1 VLARV
6 QVRRTFTCF
15 FSDFLQLLSRADLL
29 ALVNLNDATIE
40 VLEEQSVSHDLT
52 VLDSVDLDKVEV
64 SVLSEFVL
72 LHAHFTQN
80 DAVLV
85 SVSLQDPLQVL
96 EGDLAIVWYEEI
108 LVSAGQ
114 ASVQIED
121 APLFVDEDHVAIEAV
136 PREHRD

>member
-1 VLARV
+1 MLARV

-52 VLDSVDLDKVEV
+52 VLNSVDLDKVEV

-96 EGDLAIVWYEEI
+96 EGDLAIVWHEEI

>member
-1 VLARV
+1 MLARV

-96 EGDLAIVWYEEI
+96 EGDLAIVWHEEI

-136 PREHRD
+136 PREHSD

>member
-1 VLARV
+1 MLARV

-52 VLDSVDLDKVEV
+52 VLNSVDLDKVEV

-96 EGDLAIVWYEEI
+96 EGDLAIVWHEEI

-136 PREHRD
+136 SREHSD

>member
-1 VLARV
+1 MLARV

-52 VLDSVDLDKVEV
+52 VLNSVDLDKVEV

-96 EGDLAIVWYEEI
+96 EGDLAIVWHEEI

-136 PREHRD
+136 PREHSD

>member
-96 EGDLAIVWYEEI
+96 EGDLAIVWHEEI

>member
-52 VLDSVDLDKVEV
+52 VLNSVDLDKVEV

-96 EGDLAIVWYEEI
+96 EGDLAIVWHEEI

>member
-52 VLDSVDLDKVEV
+52 VLNSVDLDKVEV

>member
-1 VLARV
+1 MLARV

-52 VLDSVDLDKVEV
+52 VLNSVDLDKVEV